1 MGTIQFVSAIHEAS
15 VALQPYFSSITIPQA
30 KPLSAGEVLGCTAPV
45 LNRESVN
52 VLVFVADGRFH
63 LEAAMIAN
71 PELEAYR
78 YNPYDKTL
86 TREYYETQKMLS
98 LRKGAVEK
106 GKKAKRW
113 GVVLGTLGRQGNP
126 SIVEHALSLLEGKG
140 CEAFVL
146 LLSEITPQK
155 LALMQGEVDAWVQV
169 ACPRL
174 SIDWGHFFQTPVLTA
189 YELEVAMGEV
199 VWKEDRYPMDYYSK
213 DAGPW
218 GNVHPSHAKRKM
230 LGGVGGAVRV

>member
-15 VALQPYFSSITIPQA
+15 LALQPHFSSITIPQA

-45 LNRESVN
+45 LDRECVD

-98 LRKGAVEK
+98 FRKGAVEK
-106 GKKAKRW
+106 GKRAKRW

-146 LLSEITPQK
+146 L
-155 LALMQGEVDAWVQV
+155 
-169 ACPRL
+169 
-174 SIDWGHFFQTPVLTA
+174 
-189 YELEVAMGEV
+189 
-199 VWKEDRYPMDYYSK
+199 
-213 DAGPW
+213 
-218 GNVHPSHAKRKM
+218 
-230 LGGVGGAVRV
+230 